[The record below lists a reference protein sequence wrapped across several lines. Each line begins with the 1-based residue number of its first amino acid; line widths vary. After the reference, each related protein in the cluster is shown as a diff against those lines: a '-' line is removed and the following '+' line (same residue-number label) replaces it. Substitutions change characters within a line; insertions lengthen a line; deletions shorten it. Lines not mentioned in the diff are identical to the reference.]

1 MITVSIVIAEDNPK
15 VAKALEEKVELD
27 DRFSVKYRCLNGQD
41 LLDRLKAD
49 HLVDVVL
56 MDINMPVMDGIRATE
71 ELKKL
76 YPQIKVVMSTIFDEE
91 DYLLRAILAGAS
103 GYLLK
108 DEKPRIIHTAIA
120 EVLEGGAPM
129 SSAIAHKALA
139 LIRAGLPTA
148 KVEEKLDYKLT
159 KRELQI
165 LEQISTGLTY
175 QDIAENLSISPATV
189 RKHIENIYQ
198 KLQVHS
204 KVEAVQLAI
213 KKRLI

>member
-1 MITVSIVIAEDNPK
+1 MTVSIVIAEDNPK
-15 VAKALEEKVELD
+15 VAQALQEKVELEE
-27 DRFSVKYRCLNGQD
+27 RFKVKYRSLNGKE
-41 LLDRLKAD
+41 LLESLKTD

-56 MDINMPVMDGIRATE
+56 MDINMPIMDGIKATE

-76 YPQIKVVMSTIFDEE
+76 YPQIKVIMSTIFDEE
-91 DYLLRAILAGAS
+91 DFLLRAILAGAS

-108 DEKPRIIHTAIA
+108 DEKPRRIHEAIN

-139 LIRAGLPTA
+139 LIRSGLPTE
-148 KVEEKLDYKLT
+148 KPQEEIDYKLT
-159 KRELQI
+159 KRELEI
-165 LEQISTGLTY
+165 LEQISAGLAY
-175 QDIAENLSISPATV
+175 QDIAENLSISPSTV
-189 RKHIENIYQ
+189 RKHIENIYS

-204 KVEAVQLAI
+204 KVEAVQLAM

>member
-1 MITVSIVIAEDNPK
+1 MTVSIVIAEDNPK
-15 VAKALEEKVELD
+15 VARALKEKVELD
-27 DRFSVKYRCLNGQD
+27 LRFKVKYSCLNGQE
-41 LLDRLKAD
+41 LLESLQTD
-49 HLVDVVL
+49 HLVDLVL
-56 MDINMPVMDGIRATE
+56 MDINMPVMDGIAATE

-91 DYLLRAILAGAS
+91 DFLLRAILAGAN

-108 DEKPRIIHTAIA
+108 DEKPRRIHEAVD
-120 EVLEGGAPM
+120 EVLAGGAPM
-129 SSAIAHKALA
+129 SSAIANKALA
-139 LIRAGLPTA
+139 LIRFGVSAERP
-148 KVEEKLDYKLT
+148 EEVVDYKLT

-165 LEQISTGLTY
+165 LEQISTGLAY
-175 QDIAENLSISPATV
+175 QDIAENLNISPSTV

-204 KVEAVQLAI
+204 KVEAVQLAM

>member
-1 MITVSIVIAEDNPK
+1 MAISIVIAEDNPK
-15 VAKALEEKVELD
+15 VSKALQEKVELD
-27 DRFSVKYRCLNGQD
+27 ERFKVKYHCLNGQE
-41 LLDRLKAD
+41 LLKCLQRD

-56 MDINMPVMDGIRATE
+56 MDINMPLMDGIEATW
-71 ELKKL
+71 ELKRL

-108 DEKPRIIHTAIA
+108 DEKPRRIHDAID
-120 EVLEGGAPM
+120 EVLDGGAPM
-129 SSAIAHKALA
+129 SSAIAHKTLR
-139 LIRAGLPTA
+139 LIRGGLSYSQP
-148 KVEEKLDYKLT
+148 EEKVDFKLT

-165 LEQISTGLTY
+165 LEQISTGLGY
-175 QDIAENLSISPATV
+175 QDIANNLSISPSTV

-213 KKRLI
+213 KNRLI

>member
-1 MITVSIVIAEDNPK
+1 MTVSIVIAEDNPK
-15 VAKALEEKVELD
+15 VAKALQEKLELNE
-27 DRFSVKYRCLNGQD
+27 RFKIKYRCLNGQE

-56 MDINMPVMDGIRATE
+56 MDINMPVMDGIQATE
-71 ELKKL
+71 KLKKL

-91 DYLLRAILAGAS
+91 DFLLKAILAGAS

-108 DEKPRIIHTAIA
+108 DEKPRRIHAAID

-129 SSAIAHKALA
+129 SSAIAHKTLT
-139 LIRAGLPTA
+139 LIRGGVTLTNS
-148 KVEEKLDYKLT
+148 EEELDYKLT

-165 LEQISTGLTY
+165 LEQISTGLAY
-175 QDIAENLSISPATV
+175 HDIAENLSISPSTV
-189 RKHIENIYQ
+189 RKHIENVYQ

-213 KKRLI
+213 RKRLI